1 MRVFYAASLR
11 LVARQGWPNPLGPM
25 AAAPRVLL
33 CGSASPYT
41 TLTFARFVGRRQ
53 PQAHIDVLD
62 ISPYALDQSARYL
75 KARQQP
81 ESVEIAFVE
90 GDALSMPFADS
101 TFDWI
106 ETDFFI
112 QFFPAAEKEQI
123 FREWA
128 RVLKPGGIITT
139 RDWLTDGRAFPDRA
153 MRRFKNWLIGYM
165 LDAVTYDASAEEVQH
180 TLEGL
185 GLLTAVAPVR
195 LPWTLGIGVPA
206 LKYLLAHKHLNDK
219 AAREVR

>member
-1 MRVFYAASLR
+1 MFYASSLR
-11 LVARQGWPNPLGPM
+11 FVARQGWPNPLGAM
-25 AAAPRVLL
+25 AATPRVLL

-53 PQAHIDVLD
+53 LQAHIDVLD

-75 KARQQP
+75 KTHQQP
-81 ESVEIAFVE
+81 ETVEIAFVE
-90 GDALSMPFADS
+90 GDALRMPFADA

-112 QFFPAAEKEQI
+112 QFFPAAEKAQI

-128 RVLKPGGIITT
+128 RVLKPGGVITT
-139 RDWLTDGRAFPDRA
+139 RDWLTDGRALPDRA

-165 LDAVTYDASAEEVQH
+165 LDAVTYDASAEEVQRA
-180 TLEGL
+180 LEAL
-185 GLLTAVAPVR
+185 GLHTAVAPVR
-195 LPWTLGIGVPA
+195 LPWTLGLGVPA
-206 LKYLLAHKHLNDK
+206 LKYLLAHKHLTDK
-219 AAREVR
+219 FASEAR

>member
-1 MRVFYAASLR
+1 MFYAASLR
-11 LVARQGWPNPLGPM
+11 LVARQGWPNPLGPR

-41 TLTFARFVGRRQ
+41 TLTFARFVDRRQ

-62 ISPYALDQSARYL
+62 ISPYALDLSARYL

-81 ESVEIAFVE
+81 KTVETAFVE
-90 GDALSMPFADS
+90 GDALHMPFSDT

-112 QFFPAAEKEQI
+112 QFFPAAEKAQI

-139 RDWLTDGRAFPDRA
+139 RDWLTDGRAFLDRS

-165 LDAVTYDASAEEVQH
+165 LGPATYDASAEEVQRM
-180 TLEGL
+180 LQGL
-185 GLLTAVAPVR
+185 GLLTAVAPVK
-195 LPWTLGIGVPA
+195 LPVPIGPGIPA
-206 LKYLLAHKHLNDK
+206 MKYLLAHKPLADK
-219 AAREVR
+219 AASVAR